1 MRFTAEHRFDGSPD
15 AVAALLTD
23 AHFYETLDL
32 PDVSEPEV
40 VDRTSDGQRSQLR
53 LRYEFSGTLDP
64 RARRLLGKGR
74 LTWVQDVVVEQATGS
89 GELTFKAEAD
99 PKRLHGS
106 AHFDLRAED
115 GRCVRRLAGELV
127 VAIPLIGRQAERKIV
142 PGVLRRLDVEAEA
155 LNRALGRGRT

>member
-64 RARRLLGKGR
+64 RARRLL
-74 LTWVQDVVVEQATGS
+74 E
-89 GELTFKAEAD
+89 KA
-99 PKRLHGS
+99 G
-106 AHFDLRAED
+106 
-115 GRCVRRLAGELV
+115 
-127 VAIPLIGRQAERKIV
+127 
-142 PGVLRRLDVEAEA
+142 
-155 LNRALGRGRT
+155 